1 LLTFHFITLGCPRN
15 QIDSDWIKGTLLK
28 HNFKESSY
36 EEADCILVNTCSFI
50 LPAKKESIETILEV
64 CEQRKKAK
72 VYVLGCLAKR
82 YGKEIFAEIPEV
94 NGVISPDFYPLLPKI
109 ILNSRKRVLKIS
121 SNYSFLYAN
130 PKVVSTFP
138 FAYVKLSEGCSNLCS
153 YCAIPK
159 IRGPL
164 RSRSISEIEE
174 EVKKLVEANFKEII
188 LVAQDTTAF
197 GLDRGKKELSEL
209 LKRLSIFE
217 GIWIRLLYLH
227 PEKIDEE
234 LIKVISFSPNVLPYF
249 DLPIQHASPKIL
261 KKMGRNPDIENLV
274 SKVTFLRGVFPQS
287 FIRFTVMVGFPGES
301 EKDLELLSEF
311 LKEAKPDYTGV
322 FEYSE
327 EEGTAAYKLK
337 GKVPEEERERRAELI
352 SRLGEE
358 LTFQRLESFIKADVQ
373 VLVERCEDNLSFGRF
388 YGQAPEID
396 GEVIFPGREK
406 KGEWKKVKA
415 RKRVGFDLVGKAF

>member
-64 CEQRKKAK
+64 CEQRKEAK

-94 NGVISPDFYPLLPKI
+94 EGVISPDFYPLLPEI
-109 ILNSRKRVLKIS
+109 ILNNRKRVLKTS
-121 SNYSFLYAN
+121 SNYSFLYAD

-138 FAYVKLSEGCSNLCS
+138 FAYVKLSEGCSNFCS
-153 YCAIPK
+153 YCAIPQ

-164 RSRSISEIEE
+164 RSRSVNEVEI
-174 EVKKLVEANFKEII
+174 EVKKLVEADFKEIV

-197 GLDRGKKELSEL
+197 GLDRGKKELPEL
-209 LKRLSIFE
+209 LNRLSIFE

-234 LIKVISFSPNVLPYF
+234 LIGAISSSPNVLPYF

-261 KKMGRNPDIENLV
+261 KKMGRNPDIERLIN
-274 SKVTFLRGVFPQS
+274 KVKFLRSVFPEG

-301 EKDLELLSEF
+301 EKDLELLSGF

-327 EEGTAAYKLK
+327 EEKTAAYKLK
-337 GKVPEEERERRAELI
+337 EKVPEEEKKRRAELI
-352 SRLGEE
+352 SRLSEE
-358 LTFQRLESFIKADVQ
+358 LTFQRLETFLKADLQ
-373 VLVERCEDNLSFGRF
+373 VLVERSEDNLSFGRF

-406 KGEWKKVKA
+406 RGEWKRVKIGE
-415 RKRVGFDLVGKAF
+415 RVGFDLAGEAF

>member
-1 LLTFHFITLGCPRN
+1 
-15 QIDSDWIKGTLLK
+15 LLK

-64 CEQRKKAK
+64 CEQRKGAK

-94 NGVISPDFYPLLPKI
+94 EGVISPDFYPLLPEI
-109 ILNSRKRVLKIS
+109 ILNNRKRVLKTS
-121 SNYSFLYAN
+121 SNYSFLYAD

-138 FAYVKLSEGCSNLCS
+138 FAYVKLSEGCSNFCS
-153 YCAIPK
+153 YCAIPQ

-164 RSRSISEIEE
+164 RSRSKSEIEK
-174 EVKKLVEANFKEII
+174 EVKKLVEADFKEIV

-197 GLDRGKKELSEL
+197 GLDRGKKELPEL

-227 PEKIDEE
+227 PEKIDEK
-234 LIKVISFSPNVLPYF
+234 LIEAISSSPNVLPYF

-261 KKMGRNPDIENLV
+261 KKMGRNPDTENLV
-274 SKVTFLRGVFPQS
+274 DKVKLLRSVFPEG

-327 EEGTAAYKLK
+327 EEKTAAYKLK
-337 GKVPEEERERRAELI
+337 RKVPEEEKRERAELI

-358 LTFQRLESFIKADVQ
+358 LTFQKLESFINADLQ
-373 VLVERCEDNLSFGRF
+373 ILVERSEGNLSFGRF

-396 GEVIFPGREK
+396 GEVIFSGREK
-406 KGEWKKVKA
+406 RGEWKRVKIGE
-415 RKRVGFDLVGKAF
+415 RVGFDLAGKAF

>member
-1 LLTFHFITLGCPRN
+1 MLTFHLITLGCPRN
-15 QIDSDWIKGTLLK
+15 QIDSDWIKGTLLE

-64 CEQRKKAK
+64 CEQRKEAK

-94 NGVISPDFYPLLPKI
+94 DGVISPDFYPLLPEI
-109 ILNSRKRVLKIS
+109 ILNNRQRVLKIS
-121 SNYSFLYAN
+121 SNYSFLYAD

-138 FAYVKLSEGCSNLCS
+138 YAYVKLSEGCSNFCS
-153 YCAIPK
+153 YCAIPQ

-164 RSRSISEIEE
+164 RSRSLNEVEI
-174 EVKKLVEANFKEII
+174 EVKKLTEKEFKEIV

-197 GLDRGKKELSEL
+197 GLDRGKKELPEL
-209 LKRLSIFE
+209 LNRLSIFE

-234 LIKVISFSPNVLPYF
+234 LIETISSSPNVIPYF

-261 KKMGRNPDIENLV
+261 KKMGRNPDIERLIN
-274 SKVTFLRGVFPQS
+274 KVKFLRSVFPEG

-301 EKDLELLSEF
+301 EKDLELLSDY

-327 EEGTAAYKLK
+327 EEKTDAYKLK
-337 GKVPEEERERRAELI
+337 GKVPEGEKKRRVELI

-358 LTFQRLESFIKADVQ
+358 LTFQRLESFLNADLQ
-373 VLVERCEDNLSFGRF
+373 VLVERSKGNLSFGRF

-406 KGEWKKVKA
+406 KGKWKRIKI
-415 RKRVGFDLVGKAF
+415 RERVDFDLAGEAF

>member
-1 LLTFHFITLGCPRN
+1 MLTFHFITLGCPRN

-28 HNFKESSY
+28 HDFKESSY
-36 EEADCILVNTCSFI
+36 EEADCILINTCSFI

-64 CEQRKKAK
+64 CAQKKEAK

-82 YGKEIFAEIPEV
+82 YGKEIFAEMLEV
-94 NGVISPDFYPLLPKI
+94 DGVIGPEFYPLLPEI
-109 ILNSRKRVLKIS
+109 ILNNRQRVLKTS

-130 PKVVSTFP
+130 PKAVSTFP
-138 FAYVKLSEGCSNLCS
+138 FAYVRLSEGCSNFCS

-164 RSRSISEIEE
+164 RSRSIGEIEE
-174 EVKKLVEANFKEII
+174 EVKRLVKENFKEII

-197 GLDRGKKELSEL
+197 GLDRGGRELPEL
-209 LKRLSIFE
+209 LKRISKFE
-217 GIWIRLLYLH
+217 GVWVRLLYLH

-234 LIKVISFSPNVLPYF
+234 LIEVISSSHILPYF

-261 KKMGRNPDIENLV
+261 EKMKRNPDVEGLV
-274 SKVTFLRGVFPQS
+274 SKVKFLRSVFPEG

-301 EKDLELLSEF
+301 EKDLELLSDF
-311 LKEAKPDYTGV
+311 LRETKPDYTGV

-327 EEGTAAYKLK
+327 EEGTFAYELK
-337 GKVPEEERERRAELI
+337 GKIPEGEKRKRAEII

-358 LTFQRLESFIKADVQ
+358 LTFQKLKSFINADLQ
-373 VLVERCEDNLSFGRF
+373 VLVEKSEGSLSFGRF

-396 GEVIFPGREK
+396 GEVVFSGREK
-406 KGEWKKVKA
+406 RGEWKKVKIKE
-415 RKRVGFDLVGKAF
+415 REGFDLVGEAF